1 MLKYC
6 ISDFFLLC
14 LTMQKWLHFIAVVEC
29 PATHP
34 FAYQNGSYCCQTNQ
48 EKINTA
54 QGLYHWDSIW
64 TAYCSVLCE
73 AHKHVL
79 WACSI
84 MCLFIAVLCTY
95 IWIEK
100 NSCTSTRI
108 NILLQIFSTDSVWSF
123 CNNCF
128 ASKSMATSI
137 LSILYIGAL
146 CDGGTLGLTSLCC
159 AGDQFVP
166 CPGGNCATQQ
176 GTNKMARFY
185 NFLDLPYWTKLNI
198 YSFFE
203 Q

>member
-54 QGLYHWDSIW
+54 QGVYHWDSIW

-100 NSCTSTRI
+100 I
-108 NILLQIFSTDSVWSF
+108 PVLLQ
-123 CNNCF
+123 
-128 ASKSMATSI
+128 
-137 LSILYIGAL
+137 
-146 CDGGTLGLTSLCC
+146 GLT
-159 AGDQFVP
+159 
-166 CPGGNCATQQ
+166 
-176 GTNKMARFY
+176 FY
-185 NFLDLPYWTKLNI
+185 YKFSVLIVCEAFAIIVLPVNPWLLLSYL
-198 YSFFE
+198 SFT
-203 Q
+203 

>member
-1 MLKYC
+1 M
-6 ISDFFLLC
+6 S
-14 LTMQKWLHFIAVVEC
+14 
-29 PATHP
+29 
-34 FAYQNGSYCCQTNQ
+34 NN
-48 EKINTA
+48 N
-54 QGLYHWDSIW
+54 
-64 TAYCSVLCE
+64 
-73 AHKHVL
+73 
-79 WACSI
+79 CSI
-84 MCLFIAVLCTY
+84 NLQRSANLFLARAFFMADTVLFCVMWGTQTCIMSLFNY
-95 IWIEK
+95 VLIHCSSVHLHMDRK